1 MQVIVEMVF
10 CFEYCSDLLREKIV
24 LVINKTF
31 SEVTGVSLKFAK
43 VSRSIQQFS
52 QTVKGQNHRGRNIE
66 SKTECYEKDKKRVRL
81 FSDHFPTIS
90 SHFFHNYLN
99 IFNKTED

>member
-1 MQVIVEMVF
+1 MTDLFFPRFILSPTHISGLYIFVVSLSSYITVKMQVIVEMVF

-43 VSRSIQQFS
+43 VSRSLQQ
-52 QTVKGQNHRGRNIE
+52 
-66 SKTECYEKDKKRVRL
+66 
-81 FSDHFPTIS
+81 
-90 SHFFHNYLN
+90 
-99 IFNKTED
+99 